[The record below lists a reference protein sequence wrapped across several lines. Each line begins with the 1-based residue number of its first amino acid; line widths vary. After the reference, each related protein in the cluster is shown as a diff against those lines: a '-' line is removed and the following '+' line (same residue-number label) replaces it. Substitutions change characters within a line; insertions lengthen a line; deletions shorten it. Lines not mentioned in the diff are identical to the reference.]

1 MDNIP
6 SRTELNKE
14 LYNSYENQSYDMFDV
29 NSNQEVL
36 KDDIRRI
43 DVNQIRDILDKKYRD
58 NIPKRKSI
66 DIDVSDYEEPV
77 REITKEYDLN
87 AILSK
92 TKEQSSYDYDR
103 DKLNKSY
110 DVSKIVE
117 EVKNK
122 YPEKEETEEERELKD
137 LIHTIAQIEIK
148 NAKRDEDAELL
159 GLEQTREYQKE
170 EIKDEVEEFYTG
182 NLKINN
188 KDFEDFKDIEN
199 DIKSNNNLVKVLI
212 FIFVVVI
219 LIVGIVVANN
229 FFELGL
235 F

>member
-1 MDNIP
+1 MDKIP

-87 AILSK
+87 AILNK
-92 TKEQSSYDYDR
+92 TKEQSVYDYDR
-103 DKLNKSY
+103 DKINKSY

-122 YPEKEETEEERELKD
+122 YPEKEETEEERELKE

-148 NAKRDEDAELL
+148 NAKRDEDAEFL
-159 GLEQTREYQKE
+159 GLEETREYQKE
-170 EIKDEVEEFYTG
+170 EIVDNSEEFYTG

-199 DIKSNNNLVKVLI
+199 DIKSNNKLVKVLI
-212 FIFVVVI
+212 FIFILVI
-219 LIVGIVVANN
+219 LVVGVVVANN